1 MSSSLAITT
10 STSGISGR
18 IAACACFSDQ
28 SFLRKFRSTLVRA
41 PAFRAAS
48 SASLVQ
54 AAAVGAE
61 RRRDAGRCGTSRAP
75 ANTFVQSTVPGAISL
90 IAERARS

>member
-1 MSSSLAITT
+1 MSSSLAMTT

-18 IAACACFSDQ
+18 IAACACFSDH
-28 SFLRKFRSTLVRA
+28 SFLRKLRSTLVRA

-48 SASLVQ
+48 SASFVQ
-54 AAAVGAE
+54 AMPLAPS
-61 RRRDAGRCGTSRAP
+61 AGVMPVVWNQSAP
-75 ANTFVQSTVPGAISL
+75 ANTFVQSTVPGVISL